1 VESTLFNILQ
11 LDISLLV
18 TSIVLM
24 IMGSA
29 ALFLALLLR
38 VRDRALSMFPKDLSA
53 RVFDKTFNVFDPESK
68 HRQIISS
75 HTGLIVFIAIFGSW
89 LAFIYVV
96 FEMFAVGVALGSIAF
111 LICAALMMID
121 ETQEITRNAG
131 IFAKAI
137 KDGVGLG
144 KGDMQV
150 LHVIKKT
157 LPRLSAYHFTLAVVF
172 FASALAIP
180 FLVDEVLLVST
191 GIAIFVFRVNAALA
205 PISPLFSLIAIAVLM
220 GSILVMTGI
229 VANKVKKKVFGFPPP
244 MSIDILSRQF
254 FRMKM
259 YVGIQHHHPTL
270 REPSPEDTEKANRKD
285 IEEHREK

>member
-1 VESTLFNILQ
+1 VEITVFNILQ

-38 VRDRALSMFPKDLSA
+38 VKARALGMLPKDLSA
-53 RVFDKTFNVFDPESK
+53 RVFDKTFNVFDPGMK
-68 HRQIISS
+68 HRQIITS
-75 HTGLIVFIAIFGSW
+75 HTGLIIFIAIYGSW
-89 LAFIYVV
+89 LAFVYIV
-96 FEMFAVGVALGSIAF
+96 FKTFEAGGVLGSIAF
-111 LICAALMMID
+111 LICAALLMVD
-121 ETQEITRNAG
+121 ETQEISKNAG
-131 IFAKAI
+131 IFAKAV
-137 KDGVGLG
+137 KSGVGLG

-150 LHVIKKT
+150 LYVIKKT
-157 LPRLSAYHFTLAVVF
+157 LPRLTAYHLILAVVF
-172 FASALAIP
+172 YISALAVP
-180 FLVDEVLLVST
+180 FFVDAVFLAST
-191 GIAIFVFRVNAALA
+191 GIAALVFAVGVALKT
-205 PISPLFSLIAIAVLM
+205 IPLFSLVVIAVLM
-220 GSILVMTGI
+220 GSILVVAEI
-229 VANKVKKKVFGFPPP
+229 VANKTKRRVFGFPPP
-244 MSIDILSRQF
+244 VSIDILSRQF